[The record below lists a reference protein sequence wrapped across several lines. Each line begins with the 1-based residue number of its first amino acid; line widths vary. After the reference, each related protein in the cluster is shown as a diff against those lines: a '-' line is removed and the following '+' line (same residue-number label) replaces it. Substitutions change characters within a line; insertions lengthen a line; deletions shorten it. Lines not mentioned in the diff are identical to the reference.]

1 MNIFF
6 VKKIDNLDKYQ
17 TKAVLCNKPAYLV
30 VAGAGSGKT
39 HTIASK
45 VEYLLNNNYKN
56 SEILCISFT
65 NETVNSLKDRLIK
78 NNSLVDVLTF
88 HKLALFIIGKKYK
101 IASSNLLDYIT
112 EEYLNS
118 IIYHDNTYKLLEFI
132 NNKKN
137 LKDMIVSFINQL
149 KSLNYDDLYIYK
161 LLKSNITSD
170 NKILLII
177 IFKVYQIY
185 QEELKSENK
194 IDFNDMIN
202 LSIEKVDKLKR
213 FKYSYIIID
222 EYQDTS
228 LTKYLLI
235 KKLVDKFNIKI
246 MAVGDDYQSIY
257 SFNGCSIKLFTNFK
271 KYFKHPKIIKLK
283 NNYRNSYDLVEIS
296 KRFVLKNKGQIN
308 KRIKSNKYIKD
319 SITIVYIND
328 EIEAIKEVAGDIDNI
343 MILARN
349 NNDLERVKSFILDK
363 NITYLTVHASKG
375 LEEENVIILNVVDDY
390 LGFPNKIKSSE
401 VLTFLQNYNYLEEE
415 RRLFYVALTRAKRK
429 VFIFTKRGKE
439 SLFVKELL
447 RSFRHKIK
455 ILDLDKKTLN
465 N

>member
-1 MNIFF
+1 MNIIFLN
-6 VKKIDNLDKYQ
+6 KNLDKCQ
-17 TKAVLCNKPAYLV
+17 KKAVLCNKPAYLV

-39 HTIASK
+39 LTISSK
-45 VEYLLNNNYKN
+45 VGYLLNNNYKN

-65 NETVNSLKDRLIK
+65 NETVNSLKERLNQ
-78 NNSLVDVLTF
+78 NNTLVDVLTF
-88 HKLALFIIGKKYK
+88 HKLALYIIGREYK
-101 IASSNLLDYIT
+101 IASSNTLEYVT
-112 EEYLNS
+112 CEYLNS

-132 NNKKN
+132 DNKTY
-137 LKDMIVSFINQL
+137 LKEIIISFINQL
-149 KSLNYDDLYIYK
+149 KSFNYDYLYIYK
-161 LLKSNITSD
+161 LIKSNISSD

-177 IFKVYQIY
+177 ILKVYLIY

-202 LSIEKVDKLKR
+202 LAINKIDRLNR

-228 LTKYLLI
+228 FTKYLLI

-257 SFNGCSIKLFTNFK
+257 SFNGCDIKLFTKFK
-271 KYFKHPKIIKLK
+271 KYFKHSKIIKLK
-283 NNYRNSYDLVEIS
+283 NNYRNSSDIVEIS
-296 KRFVLKNKGQIN
+296 RRFVLKNKGQIN

-328 EIEAIKEVAGDIDNI
+328 EEKSFIKVISNLDNI
-343 MILARN
+343 MVLARN
-349 NNDLERVKSFILDK
+349 NKDLEKVKNIDVDK

-375 LEEENVIILNVVDDY
+375 LEEENVIILNVIDDY
-390 LGFPNKIKSSE
+390 LGFPNKINNNE
-401 VLTFLQNYNYLEEE
+401 VLFYIHKYNSLEEE
-415 RRLFYVALTRAKRK
+415 RRLFYVALTRAKKR
-429 VFIFTKRGKE
+429 VFIFTKRDKE
-439 SLFVKELL
+439 SVFIKELL
-447 RSFRHKIK
+447 KAFRYKIK